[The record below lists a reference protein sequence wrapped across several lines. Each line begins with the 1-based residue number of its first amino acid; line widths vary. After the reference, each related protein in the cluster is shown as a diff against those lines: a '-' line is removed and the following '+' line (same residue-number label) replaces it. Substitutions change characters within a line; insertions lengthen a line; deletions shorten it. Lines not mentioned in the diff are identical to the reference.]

1 MATLTITNFQEQ
13 YEYAKNAALNAIEAG
28 QNVVLWGRARS
39 GKSHLLSELRSHA
52 EDNDYLP
59 MPELSPGDT
68 TKTVNMYLNYTK
80 KHKWIMGSNCLD
92 NLVKTLKYQPFV
104 LISMDD
110 FEHPQYSKLRSGKSL
125 N

>member
-1 MATLTITNFQEQ
+1 MVTTVNSFEEQ
-13 YEYAKNAALNAIEAG
+13 YEYAKNAAINAIKAG

-39 GKSHLLSELRSHA
+39 GKSHLLMELRSYA
-52 EDNDYLP
+52 EDNDYLLS
-59 MPELSPGDT
+59 PELSPGDT
-68 TKTVNMYLNYTK
+68 VKTINMYLNYTK

-110 FEHPQYSKLRSGKSL
+110 FEHPKYSKLRSGKAL

>member
-1 MATLTITNFQEQ
+1 MVTTVNTFEEQ
-13 YEYAKNAALNAIEAG
+13 YEYAKNAAINAIKAG

-39 GKSHLLSELRSHA
+39 GKSHLMGELRSYA
-52 EDNDYLP
+52 EDNDYFLS
-59 MPELSPGDT
+59 PELSRGDT
-68 TKTVNMYLNYTK
+68 VRTINMYLNYTK

-110 FEHPQYSKLRSGKSL
+110 FAHPKYSKLRSGKAL

>member
-1 MATLTITNFQEQ
+1 MVTTVNTFEEQ
-13 YEYAKNAALNAIEAG
+13 YEYARNAALNAIAAG

-39 GKSHLLSELRSHA
+39 GKSHLMGELRSYA
-52 EDNDYLP
+52 EDNDYFLS
-59 MPELSPGDT
+59 PELSRGDT
-68 TKTVNMYLNYTK
+68 VRTINMYLNYTK

-92 NLVKTLKYQPFV
+92 SLVKPLKYQPFV

>member
-1 MATLTITNFQEQ
+1 MVTTVNTFEEQ
-13 YEYAKNAALNAIEAG
+13 YEYAKNAAINAIKAG

-39 GKSHLLSELRSHA
+39 GKSHLMGELRSYA
-52 EDNDYLP
+52 EDNDYFLS
-59 MPELSPGDT
+59 PELSRGDT
-68 TKTVNMYLNYTK
+68 VRTINMYLNYTK

-92 NLVKTLKYQPFV
+92 SLVKPLKYQPFV

-110 FEHPQYSKLRSGKSL
+110 FEHPKYSKLRSGKAL

>member
-1 MATLTITNFQEQ
+1 MVTTVNTFEEQ
-13 YEYAKNAALNAIEAG
+13 YEYARNAALNAIAAG

-39 GKSHLLSELRSHA
+39 GKSHLMGELRSYA
-52 EDNDYLP
+52 EDNDYFLS
-59 MPELSPGDT
+59 PELSRGDT
-68 TKTVNMYLNYTK
+68 VRTINMYLNYTK

-92 NLVKTLKYQPFV
+92 SLVKSLKYQPFV

-110 FEHPQYSKLRSGKSL
+110 FEHPKYSKLRSGKAI

>member
-1 MATLTITNFQEQ
+1 MVTTVNNFEEQ
-13 YEYAKNAALNAIEAG
+13 YEYAKNAAINAIKAG

-39 GKSHLLSELRSHA
+39 GKSHLLMELRSLA

-59 MPELSPGDT
+59 VPELSRGDT
-68 TKTVNMYLNYTK
+68 VRTINMYLNYTK

-110 FEHPQYSKLRSGKSL
+110 FEHPQYSKLRSCKSL

>member
-68 TKTVNMYLNYTK
+68 VKTVNMYLNYTK
-80 KHKWIMGSNCLD
+80 KNKWIILNRLF
-92 NLVKTLKYQPFV
+92 LVL
-104 LISMDD
+104 
-110 FEHPQYSKLRSGKSL
+110 SKG
-125 N
+125 

>member
-1 MATLTITNFQEQ
+1 MVTTVNTFEEQ
-13 YEYAKNAALNAIEAG
+13 YEYARNAALNAIAAG

-39 GKSHLLSELRSHA
+39 GKSHLMGELRSYA
-52 EDNDYLP
+52 EDNDYFLS
-59 MPELSPGDT
+59 PELSRGDT
-68 TKTVNMYLNYTK
+68 VRTINMYLNYTK

-92 NLVKTLKYQPFV
+92 SLVKPLKYQPFV

-110 FEHPQYSKLRSGKSL
+110 FEHPKYSKLRSGKAI

>member
-1 MATLTITNFQEQ
+1 MVTTVNNFEEQ
-13 YEYAKNAALNAIEAG
+13 YEYAKNAAINAIKAG

-39 GKSHLLSELRSHA
+39 GKSHLLMELRSLA

-59 MPELSPGDT
+59 VPELSRGDT
-68 TKTVNMYLNYTK
+68 VITINMYLNYTK